1 MNATLAALWRQ
12 VNSEVGLK
20 ACCIIEAVFNNG
32 GGSQRR
38 WVKIGDFKLKQRKIN
53 KSLVVREAR
62 EYVKANPKLKGVV
75 GLYREVF
82 SVQRRFS
89 QRIPDRLPH
98 LTESQALRLIEEGGT
113 LIDAGK
119 LDVDVALVGEIMGQ
133 LAEVLAKKSVN
144 PIEGFE
150 GFIANDLDEEGLRD
164 LVGAFLERDDKK
176 FLSRAEGYSQD
187 PALLYMLLHMSLA
200 PFFWRAAG
208 AVARKAD
215 LDQVPSGRCPV
226 CGDLPIM
233 GFLRSEDGLRV
244 LECSLC
250 GSRWGIP
257 RIMCPFCMNVDQG
270 KLKYIFAEDDD
281 RRRAYLCEKC
291 GRYVKVSSAPGKKDE
306 EFVVPLEDLAT
317 AHLDLAAQEKGYE
330 RGCRTVFA

>member
-1 MNATLAALWRQ
+1 M
-12 VNSEVGLK
+12 
-20 ACCIIEAVFNNG
+20 
-32 GGSQRR
+32 
-38 WVKIGDFKLKQRKIN
+38 
-53 KSLVVREAR
+53 
-62 EYVKANPKLKGVV
+62 

-98 LTESQALRLIEEGGT
+98 LTEAQALRLVEEGGT

-119 LDVDVALVGEIMGQ
+119 LDVDVALVGELMGQ
-133 LAEVLAKKSVN
+133 LAEVLVKKSESPVDSLHD
-144 PIEGFE
+144 
-150 GFIANDLDEEGLRD
+150 FIANELDEEGLSE
-164 LVGAFLERDDKK
+164 LIGAFLERDDEE
-176 FLSRAEGYSQD
+176 FLRRAEGYSQD

-200 PFFWRAAG
+200 PFFWKAAG
-208 AVARKAD
+208 AAVRKAD
-215 LDQVPSGRCPV
+215 LDQVPRGRCPV

-250 GSRWGIP
+250 GSRWGVP

-270 KLKYIFAEDDD
+270 KLKYIFAEGDEG
-281 RRRAYLCEKC
+281 RRAYLCEKC
-291 GRYVKVSSAPGKKDE
+291 GRYIKVSSAPGEKDE

-330 RGCRTVFA
+330 RGCRTVFS